1 MPRATSGKLAPGV
14 LKFGRRRSV
23 FLFCLCS
30 LRKVTVSAQFQ
41 PATLP
46 SEMSEEASDETLM
59 LRYRAGDADAFTELY
74 ERYKGALY
82 RYFLR
87 HSGVQAVAE
96 ELFQDIWLNIIRARE
111 QYTVQ
116 AKFSTYVYRLAHNR
130 LVDYYRRQSVA
141 GAASWEDGAGP
152 PSEEVQLA
160 TGEEPET
167 QAHLRFQVVR
177 LMELLHTLPEVQRE
191 AFLLREEAGMSVEE
205 IAAATGVERETA
217 KSRLR
222 YAINRLRRGLL
233 GEE

>member
-1 MPRATSGKLAPGV
+1 MPGL
-14 LKFGRRRSV
+14 L
-23 FLFCLCS
+23 
-30 LRKVTVSAQFQ
+30 Q
-41 PATLP
+41 PATLAA
-46 SEMSEEASDETLM
+46 EMTDDCSDETLM

-74 ERYKGALY
+74 ERYKGPLF
-82 RYFLR
+82 RYLLR

-130 LVDYYRRQSVA
+130 LVDYYRRQSTVLA
-141 GAASWEDGAGP
+141 VFWQDGAGP
-152 PSEEVQLA
+152 PSEEIPLA
-160 TGEEPET
+160 AEEGPEG
-167 QAHLRFQVVR
+167 QAHSRSQVVR
-177 LMELLHTLPEVQRE
+177 FLELLRTLPAVQRE

-205 IAAATGVERETA
+205 IAEATGVERETA

-233 GEE
+233 GDA